1 MTLYATL
8 VRHHLLSLRSLLHLV
23 FSLNLEWLLGC
34 LSLLLLGLL
43 GWLMGQV
50 RCSIMS
56 AKKST
61 VLAYRNIIE
70 LVIFVP
76 EERLSI
82 LGMNILELEETPM
95 VPLVDTESPMPV
107 LSPFDLVLL
116 HGVCLFFGLVRV
128 IGGLLRL
135 VHTLPGLLLRSCS
148 LILRF
153 QELLAMVLHVLPFP

>member
-1 MTLYATL
+1 MTLNVTL
-8 VRHHLLSLRSLLHLV
+8 VRHHLLSLRSLLRLV

-34 LSLLLLGLL
+34 LSLLLHGLL
-43 GWLMGQV
+43 GRLMGQV

-70 LVIFVP
+70 LEIFVL
-76 EERLSI
+76 EERLPI
-82 LGMNILELEETPM
+82 LGVNILELEETPM

-116 HGVCLFFGLVRV
+116 HGVCLLFGLVRI
-128 IGGLLRL
+128 IGSLLRL
-135 VHTLPGLLLRSCS
+135 AHTLPGLLLLSCS

-153 QELLAMVLHVLPFP
+153 QELLTMVLHVLPFP